1 LIRGHD
7 GFARWRN
14 TVLTSKI
21 GFDIFAI
28 DFQRAENEPAFH
40 GVVYLMSDNEQ
51 VLLKCSRFS
60 IHALDVTD
68 REGQIRTREVIR
80 HPGAVVLLHVLDDG
94 RVVMIENHR
103 HSVGQTLLEL
113 PAGTI
118 EIDEP
123 PESTAGR
130 ELIEETGYHAGKLE
144 KLHEF
149 YSCPG
154 ICDELMHLYLATQLS
169 AGPPDREVT
178 EEIENRIVSRDE
190 IAQMITEGKIRD
202 AKTLVGL
209 YAYLARSAG

>member
-1 LIRGHD
+1 MTND
-7 GFARWRN
+7 
-14 TVLTSKI
+14 
-21 GFDIFAI
+21 
-28 DFQRAENEPAFH
+28 
-40 GVVYLMSDNEQ
+40 EQ

-60 IHALDVTD
+60 VHALEVRD
-68 REGQIRTREVIR
+68 RQGQSRTKEVIR
-80 HPGAVVLLHVLDDG
+80 HPGAVVLLPVLQDG

-118 EIDEP
+118 EIGEP

-130 ELIEETGYHAGKLE
+130 ELIEETGYHAGRLE

-154 ICDELMHLYLATQLS
+154 ICDELMHLYIATELT
-169 AGPPDREVT
+169 AGEPDREAT
-178 EEIENRIVSRDE
+178 EQIENRIVSREE
-190 IAQMITEGKIRD
+190 ISQMISRGEIRD

-209 YAYLARSAG
+209 YALLARPAK